1 MIDPKAKE
9 DIEVIRRTGV
19 TNMCDTRNIRQI
31 AVEFEMTELLLL
43 LDTDR
48 RSYMNYILFGEG
60 AE

>member
-43 LDTDR
+43 LDTYR
-48 RSYMNYILFGEG
+48 RSYMEYILFGEVD
-60 AE
+60 

>member
-48 RSYMNYILFGEG
+48 RAYMEFILFGEVD
-60 AE
+60 

>member
-48 RSYMNYILFGEG
+48 RSYMEYILFGEEG
-60 AE
+60 

>member
-9 DIEVIRRTGV
+9 DIEVIRRAGV

-48 RSYMNYILFGEG
+48 RSYMEYILFGEVD
-60 AE
+60 

>member
-19 TNMCDTRNIRQI
+19 TNMCDTRNIRRI

-48 RSYMNYILFGEG
+48 RAYMEFILFGEVD
-60 AE
+60 